1 MKGMSPYSSIN
12 KFDKEIGEVINF
24 KLAHEYIFV
33 TVSLSYP
40 KFVGYIIFI
49 EKCY

>member
-1 MKGMSPYSSIN
+1 MKAMPPYQNSSM
-12 KFDKEIGEVINF
+12 FHQEIEEVINF

-33 TVSLSYP
+33 TVSLSCL
-40 KFVGYIIFI
+40 KIFGYIIFI